1 MAGSGDSTLH
11 QSQTLESVGQ
21 GSRSLAGGTGRGL
34 SAHDLRG
41 EPGSDCA
48 PPTRWRESTKSFGG
62 GPKPKLHCLIK
73 RRFCCCCSA
82 CCAAVKSSCAAW
94 LVGRI

>member
-1 MAGSGDSTLH
+1 MAESGDSTLH

-41 EPGSDCA
+41 EPGSDRA
-48 PPTRWRESTKSFGG
+48 G
-62 GPKPKLHCLIK
+62 
-73 RRFCCCCSA
+73 
-82 CCAAVKSSCAAW
+82 AAW
-94 LVGRI
+94 VCAQMEAALPSAVSELRGSRRPTFYFYGFSRLAVEGAAHQNPSFTA